1 MCIKAFTAL
10 TNICLCLLVFFT
22 SPTLNTD
29 DIQHL
34 TPREAGFVFDQVDTK
49 SSGRVVL
56 GALTNYACARE
67 LELNVSTHK
76 LEKKY
81 KKAQK
86 KIRAAEKTLVY
97 QRKHLDVENMVGGLL
112 MKLKL
117 FVGFAQCLVFIPY
130 VFVDIPF
137 PPEFYQIGAYLR
149 VFNADFS
156 SMFSVFGDL
165 FGGLACDFHTGFYN
179 SFLIDFMMFP
189 MVFGGAI
196 MSYGV
201 VRLRRKCYPNL
212 VNYTTES
219 ARTRMYT
226 VVFLLTYSVY
236 TGVATKMFRLFKCD
250 PVEGVY
256 YLVADYRIVCYNDE
270 WNVHQMLAIVGIVVY
285 VFGIL
290 ISIFVLLL
298 YNKKYLHS
306 TSCPENELY
315 KYSIISRMF
324 GSIYSEC
331 KW

>member
-1 MCIKAFTAL
+1 MPL
-10 TNICLCLLVFFT
+10 TIVFFPST
-22 SPTLNTD
+22 TLNTD

-34 TPREAGFVFDQVDTK
+34 TPREAGFVFDRVDTK

-67 LELNVSTHK
+67 MELNSTHK
-76 LEKKY
+76 LGKKL
-81 KKAQK
+81 KKAHRK
-86 KIRAAEKTLVY
+86 KKPAQRTLVY
-97 QRKHLDVENMVGGLL
+97 LRRHVNVEKMVGGLL

-117 FVGFAQCLVFIPY
+117 FLGFAQCLVFIPY
-130 VFVDIPF
+130 VFVTVPF
-137 PPEFYQIGAYLR
+137 PPAFVQIGDMLR

-156 SMFSVFGDL
+156 SMFSVFG
-165 FGGLACDFHTGFYN
+165 GLACDFHTGFYP
-179 SFLIDFMMFP
+179 SLMIALMVFP

-201 VRLRRKCYPNL
+201 VRLRRKCYPSL

-331 KW
+331 KG